1 MWKGKENM
9 KKDDVQIKAYMG
21 EDTFFNGSLTFNG
34 TIRIDGKFEGQ
45 IITEDTLIVG
55 ETGHLIA
62 EISAGT
68 VVCMGRI
75 EGTIIASKKME
86 IHSTS
91 KVKGLVKSPTLYI
104 ELGGVLDGTC
114 NMTGKESKII
124 PLIKTEKEKDPS
136 TNLKMGNNKNSK

>member
-9 KKDDVQIKAYMG
+9 KKDDAQIKAYMG
-21 EDTFFNGSLTFNG
+21 EDTVFNGSLTFDG
-34 TIRIDGKFEGQ
+34 TVRIDGKFEGQ
-45 IITEDTLIVG
+45 VITEDTLIIG

-68 VVCMGRI
+68 VVCMGRV
-75 EGTIIASKKME
+75 EGTVMASKKVE

-91 KVKGLVKSPTLYI
+91 RVVGNVKSPALYI

-114 NMTGKESKII
+114 DMTGKETKII
-124 PLIKTEKEKDPS
+124 PLVKDEKEKKTINQP
-136 TNLKMGNNKNSK
+136 KNG